1 MPSQHTPH
9 NPAVACG
16 PACHKTAVPPH
27 ETTLP
32 NQAKEFFSGLF
43 DTSNWPPRW
52 QCGIWT
58 DFHGWLYVVSDL
70 MIFAAY
76 FAIPILLYRIVSKRK
91 DLPFLKLFW
100 LFIAFI
106 LLCGSTHLLD
116 AIIFWWPAYR
126 LSALV
131 RFLTGLV
138 SIATVVVLY
147 KAWPMINNLRTL
159 KQLEAEIEER
169 KKAEAEARQHQVLK
183 ESAEELML
191 KKDEFMSVASHELK
205 TPITSVKASL
215 QLLERRV
222 ANEEHLQNVEPLIKR
237 ASRQVDKLTGIV
249 NDLLDVTRIQEGKL
263 ELFRSEFVL
272 ATLIAEN
279 IDQCQAADSKHE
291 INLSGDAHLTIF
303 ADRNRID
310 QVICNLLTNAI
321 KYSPNATQ
329 IDIQFEAL
337 PGNIVKF
344 AITDNGIGIP
354 TDQLPNVFDRFF
366 RIEHT
371 SQNYSGLGLGLFIS
385 SEIIKRHGGE
395 IGVDSELGKG
405 STFWF
410 TLPGRI

>member
-16 PACHKTAVPPH
+16 PACHKTAIPPH

-32 NQAKEFFSGLF
+32 NQVKEFFSGLF

-52 QCGIWT
+52 HCGSWT
-58 DFHGWLYVVSDL
+58 DFHGWLYIISDL
-70 MIFAAY
+70 VIFAAY

-91 DLPFLKLFW
+91 DMPFLKLFW

-147 KAWPMINNLRTL
+147 KAWPMINSLRTL

-169 KKAEAEARQHQVLK
+169 KKAEAEARQHQIQK
-183 ESAEELML
+183 QSAEELAL

-215 QLLERRV
+215 QLIERMV
-222 ANEEHLQNVEPLIKR
+222 AREENLQSVEPLVKR
-237 ASRQVDKLTGIV
+237 ASRQVDKLTSIV
-249 NDLLDVTRIQEGKL
+249 KDLLDVTRIQEGKL
-263 ELFRSEFVL
+263 ELFRSEFNL
-272 ATLIAEN
+272 AELITEN
-279 IDQCQAADSKHE
+279 VEQCQPSDSKHR
-291 INLSGDAHLTIF
+291 ITVSGDQQLTVF
-303 ADRNRID
+303 ADRNRLD
-310 QVICNLLTNAI
+310 QVLCNLLTNAI
-321 KYSPNATQ
+321 KYSPDAELIAVKYETLSNG
-329 IDIQFEAL
+329 D
-337 PGNIVKF
+337 VKF
-344 AITDNGIGIP
+344 AITDYGIGIP
-354 TDQLPNVFDRFF
+354 DNQLHNVFDRFF

-371 SQNYSGLGLGLFIS
+371 SQNFSGLGLGLFIS
-385 SEIIKRHGGE
+385 SEIIKRHGGQ

-410 TLPGRI
+410 ILPGGN